1 MLKSLK
7 LKIVIT
13 CLLSSLPPIGIAG
26 TFVIILTLV
35 VKSQFLQLSPAGGG
49 LNVIELLDTIIL
61 VAILSIICAAGL
73 SILFSI
79 RAAKKFSTPINDIVK
94 GVRKIAR
101 GDLAYQINLESFEE
115 LKLLTQG
122 INVMVADI
130 KDLVNK
136 SKESEEAMKRLY
148 DKSEKISELKS
159 NLITFAS
166 HEFKTPLIPILGWAE
181 FMQKTLREGKSLDK
195 LIGQEEI
202 DGILRSARKL
212 HKIIEDFLDV
222 GRIDSG
228 KLKLEY
234 GVWSI
239 AQLIKNAIETIL
251 PSAQFTNISIR
262 NEIRDENLFI
272 DGFRIEQVITNL
284 LSNAVKFSPSGTVV
298 RVTSEQNQDF
308 YTLSVRDQ
316 GAGFT
321 PEQLKDIWQPFS
333 TSYLEK
339 KNAPIPGTGIGL
351 FLAKSIIDAH
361 NGKIEIFSEGRD
373 KGSTVKIYF
382 PKKDKD
388 ISIS

>member
-1 MLKSLK
+1 VLKSLK

>member
-1 MLKSLK
+1 VLKSLK
-7 LKIVIT
+7 LKIIAT
-13 CLLSSLPPIGIAG
+13 CLISSLPPIGIAG
-26 TFVIILTLV
+26 TFVIILTLAI
-35 VKSQFLQLSPAGGG
+35 KSQFLELPAPASG
-49 LNVIELLDTIIL
+49 LNVIELLDIIIL
-61 VAILSIICAAGL
+61 VAIFAIICTTGL
-73 SILFSI
+73 SILLSV
-79 RAAKKFSTPINDIVK
+79 RTAKKFTTPINDIVK

-101 GDLAYQINLESFEE
+101 GDLAYQIYVESFEE

-130 KDLVNK
+130 KGLVNK

-181 FMQKTLREGKSLDK
+181 FMQKTLKEGKSLDK

-239 AQLIKNAIETIL
+239 AQLIKNAIETVL

-298 RVTSEQNQDF
+298 RVISEQNQDF
-308 YTLSVRDQ
+308 YKLSVTDQ

-321 PEQLKDIWQPFS
+321 TEQLKDIWQPFS

-339 KNAPIPGTGIGL
+339 KDAPIPGTGIGL

-361 NGKIEIFSEGRD
+361 NGKIEIFSEGRN

-382 PKKDKD
+382 PKKDKE